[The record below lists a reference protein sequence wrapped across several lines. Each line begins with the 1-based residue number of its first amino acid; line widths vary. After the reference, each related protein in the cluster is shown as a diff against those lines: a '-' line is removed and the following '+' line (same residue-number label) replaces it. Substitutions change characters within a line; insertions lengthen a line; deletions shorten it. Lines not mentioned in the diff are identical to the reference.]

1 VAGLSGDCDGMGTT
15 CSVDEREAW
24 FDDVGAAFAGSAEFA
39 TTIVEGEPGMGK
51 STMLDAATL
60 TARRE
65 GLLVLQARCSEL
77 ESTYDYAM
85 VRRLLDLARLEASAT
100 RDYQTQRPCCEH
112 GAASGPDVEPPGG
125 PASRPDMVGSVD
137 GLYAEV
143 SRLAVWRPVVIAVD
157 DLQWCDASSA
167 SALVYLARRTVP
179 GRILLLGA
187 TLPHTA
193 RHETD
198 VADDLMAE
206 PTTRV
211 FHLRPLPAES
221 VSRLVQEKI
230 PRPQPTLLEA
240 CLSATR
246 GNPFLVQSLLAELR
260 QHAVSDNTVD
270 ATTIDT
276 LAPRVVA
283 RSIRRRLAAVPAHW
297 LRILQVTA
305 LLGDAASLASVAEL
319 AEVEPEDVVPAVDAM
334 VDLWL
339 LRRDETFRFCY
350 PLERSTVYAEMP
362 PAVRAQAHARA
373 ARMLADRQS
382 PAKAVARHLVLA
394 EPAGDPWEIEQLEEC
409 ADQLLAEGQEDL
421 AVRCLSRVLREPLDA
436 AARGRLLLAAAAA
449 DSRMAADARLP
460 YLRAA
465 VELEAD
471 AEALA
476 ASALDLGR
484 ALPKGADRAELATLV
499 GTIAGRLDDDEGANE
514 EVRLRLELVSAA
526 ERPLPDWVG
535 AGIIDALLG
544 GRREGASRLERQ
556 ALAHLAAVYANDGRR
571 RNADAVAELAQQL
584 VGKDHLAV
592 ADPTDG
598 RLWCRALTTLARAGR
613 LGPAAVLARQAQAM
627 AKAAGEESAFLEFTS
642 VLAYVY
648 LLHGSLEL
656 AEEECRRFPSLDDEP
671 GGEDT
676 SRTAEAT
683 QQARAVLAAVLEGR
697 GRRDEACRLLERG
710 IPRTVP
716 GLAMLVQRGR
726 MRVEEGNLES
736 GLADL
741 REATHR
747 ARQWEIDNPAVSN
760 AGVVLA
766 GALHASES
774 VSEAWEL
781 ARHQVSVA
789 RAFGAAWSL
798 GAALRAAATVAP
810 PADRHSLLAESV
822 EVLEHS
828 GATLELA
835 QALVELGA
843 FLVAQDDGKEA
854 AREVL
859 RRAADAA
866 FRCSATPLVHRAQE
880 LLRST
885 GARPR
890 RVALTGADALTPME
904 RRVAELAHAGHAN
917 LEIAELLFVNNKT
930 VEAHLSRVY
939 RKLHIRSRRQ
949 LPSSLARAREK
960 KGELELTG
968 SDGP

>member
-1 VAGLSGDCDGMGTT
+1 MT
-15 CSVDEREAW
+15 CSVDERGAW
-24 FDDVGAAFAGSAEFA
+24 IDDLGAAFAGSAEFA
-39 TTIVEGEPGMGK
+39 TVIVEGEPGMGK
-51 STMLDAATL
+51 STMLDAATR

-77 ESTYDYAM
+77 ESTYDYA
-85 VRRLLDLARLEASAT
+85 VARQLLDLARLEAAAT
-100 RDYQTQRPCCEH
+100 KGHERPHCEH
-112 GAASGPDVEPPGG
+112 DATTG
-125 PASRPDMVGSVD
+125 PAMGLPGDLGGRVSPVDALGSVD
-137 GLYAEV
+137 GLHAEV
-143 SRLAVWRPVVIAVD
+143 SRLAERRPVVVAVD

-167 SALVYLARRTVP
+167 SALAYLARRTVP
-179 GRILLLGA
+179 GRILLLGT

-193 RHETD
+193 RHETG

-206 PTTRV
+206 PTTCV
-211 FHLRPLPAES
+211 VHLRPLPAES

-230 PRPQPTLLEA
+230 HQSPPTLLAA
-240 CLSATR
+240 CRSATG
-246 GNPFLVQSLLAELR
+246 GNPFLVQSLLDELR
-260 QHAVSDNTVD
+260 RHAASDRGVD

-276 LAPRVVA
+276 LAPHAVA
-283 RSIRRRLAAVPAHW
+283 RSIRRRLAAVPTHW

-305 LLGDAASLASVAEL
+305 LLGDEANLASVAEL
-319 AEVEPEDVVPAVDAM
+319 ADVEPAHVVPAVDAM

-339 LRRDETFRFCY
+339 LRRNQTFRFCY
-350 PLERSTVYAEMP
+350 PLERSTIYAEMP
-362 PAVRAQAHARA
+362 PAVRAQAHARV
-373 ARMLADRQS
+373 ARMLADRQAS
-382 PAKAVARHLVLA
+382 AEAVAQHLVLA
-394 EPAGDPWEIEQLEEC
+394 EPAGDPWEIKQLEEC

-436 AARGRLLLAAAAA
+436 AARGRLLLAASAA
-449 DSRMAADARLP
+449 DSRMAANTRLP

-471 AEALA
+471 AEVLA

-484 ALPKGADRAELATLV
+484 ALPEGEDRAELATLL
-499 GTIAGRLDDDEGANE
+499 GTIAERLDDGEAANE
-514 EVRLRLELVSAA
+514 EVRLRLELVAAA
-526 ERPLPDWVG
+526 ERPLPDGAG

-571 RNADAVAELAQQL
+571 RNADALVELAQQL
-584 VGKDHLAV
+584 VSTDHLAV
-592 ADPTDG
+592 ADTTDV

-613 LGPAAVLARQAQAM
+613 FGPAAAQARQAQAL
-627 AKAAGEESAFLEFTS
+627 AKAGGDESAFLELTS

-648 LLHGSLEL
+648 LLQGSLEL
-656 AEEECRRFPSLDDEP
+656 AEEECRRFPPLDDEP
-671 GGEDT
+671 GEDDT
-676 SRTAEAT
+676 SGGSEAT

-697 GRRDEACRLLERG
+697 GRRVEARHLLECG
-710 IPRTVP
+710 TIPRSVP
-716 GLAMLVQRGR
+716 GLVMLVQRGR
-726 MRVEEGNLES
+726 MRIEDGDLES
-736 GLADL
+736 GLTDL
-741 REATHR
+741 REAAHR

-766 GALHASES
+766 GALNANGE

-781 ARHQVSVA
+781 AKHEVSVA

-798 GAALRAAATVAP
+798 GAALRMAATVAP
-810 PADRHSLLAESV
+810 AAKRHQLLAEAV

-828 GATLELA
+828 GATFELA

-843 FLVAQDDGKEA
+843 YFVAQEDGKEA

-866 FRCSATPLVHRAQE
+866 FRCSATPLVNRAQQ

-890 RVALTGADALTPME
+890 RVALTGAGALTPME
-904 RRVAELAHAGHAN
+904 RRVAELALAGHAN
-917 LEIAELLFVNNKT
+917 LEIAEMLFVNNKT

-960 KGELELTG
+960 KNEFELTG